1 MTTVCRPN
9 SYIPSSPL
17 RAAAASKRKGLQG
30 YPWACALTLAV
41 VCFLSW
47 SLTAFAQSHDADYY
61 KVRWVADGDTLI
73 LEDGRRVR
81 YLGINAPET
90 AHDGHSAQPFGKAA
104 QGYNR
109 RLAENQMVRLEFDQE
124 QRDRF
129 GRWLAHVYRHDGLW
143 LNRAMLSKGL
153 AIYLY
158 TSENKKHGGEL
169 LSAQREAMQ
178 SRVGLWQ
185 PGPQAALWQGR
196 YLGNRRSQRFHLVD
210 CRFGRR
216 TSRRNQVWFD
226 SQWAAYHAGYA
237 PGSKCLGRTPG
248 ALPEERP

>member
-1 MTTVCRPN
+1 MRP
-9 SYIPSSPL
+9 
-17 RAAAASKRKGLQG
+17 AAKSKRGGELKG
-30 YPWACALTLAV
+30 YPWVYALALAI
-41 VCFLSW
+41 VCCLSGP
-47 SLTAFAQSHDADYY
+47 LTAFTQTQHQDADYY

-73 LEDGRRVR
+73 LEDGRKIRF
-81 YLGINAPET
+81 LGINAPET
-90 AHDGHSAQPFGKAA
+90 AHDGLPAQPFGRAA
-104 QGYNR
+104 QRYNR

-124 QRDRF
+124 RHDRF
-129 GRWLAHVYRHDGLW
+129 GRWLAHVYRRDGLW
-143 LNRAMLSKGL
+143 LNREMVAKGL

-158 TSENKKHGGEL
+158 TPKNRKHGGKL
-169 LSAQREAMQ
+169 LSAQREAME

-185 PGPQAALWQGR
+185 PGPQAPLWQGR
-196 YLGNRRSQRFHLVD
+196 YLGNRRSQRFHRVN

-248 ALPEERP
+248 ALPDAQP